1 MKTENQKHEGDD
13 GHQSVN
19 IIVNGRPH
27 RVQAREISF
36 ENVVALAFETPPSGP
51 TVVIT
56 VTYRDGP
63 PENPS
68 GTLVA
73 GKTVQIRNGMK
84 FNVSATDKS

>member
-1 MKTENQKHEGDD
+1 MATENQKQKEDH
-13 GHQSVN
+13 GHDSVN

-27 RVQAREISF
+27 RVQGHEISF

-51 TVVIT
+51 NVVIT

-63 PENPS
+63 PENPA

-73 GKTVQIRNGMK
+73 GKTVTIKNGMK
-84 FNVSATDKS
+84 FNASATDKS